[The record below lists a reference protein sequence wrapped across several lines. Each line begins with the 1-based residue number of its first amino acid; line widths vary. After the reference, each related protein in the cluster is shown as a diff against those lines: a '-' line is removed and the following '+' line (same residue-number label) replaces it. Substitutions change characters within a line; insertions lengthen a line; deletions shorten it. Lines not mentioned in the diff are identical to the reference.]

1 MANEEYYLRRSRQ
14 SKRRKNKRNFWFLI
28 FLAFIFVILLFVL
41 VNFGGKD
48 SSPSETAEN
57 TENTNNDETSSEKA
71 NNSNQE
77 ETSNAEDN
85 ETNENNEENN
95 DDSEDNEDDDS
106 EDETSTEEVDS
117 DDPNVTKD
125 YKGEWDPVDTE
136 QSVDHTTNYEDASQ
150 GRTEIKQAIA
160 DATCVSEDQMI
171 EHWVGNQG
179 EQYVTS
185 TSQDE
190 STDQFYRVSLE
201 WIEGAGWQPNKVE
214 EWDSFEKY
222 G

>member
-1 MANEEYYLRRSRQ
+1 
-14 SKRRKNKRNFWFLI
+14 
-28 FLAFIFVILLFVL
+28 LAFIFVILLFVL

-57 TENTNNDETSSEKA
+57 TEENTNNDETSSEKA

-95 DDSEDNEDDDS
+95 DDSEDNEDNEDNDS
-106 EDETSTEEVDS
+106 EEVDS
-117 DDPNVTKD
+117 DDPNVTKA

-136 QSVDHTTNYEDASQ
+136 QSGDHTTNYDDGSQ
-150 GRTEIKQAIA
+150 DRTEIKQAVS
-160 DATCVSEDQMI
+160 DATGVSEDQMI

-179 EQYVTS
+179 EQKVTS
-185 TSQDE
+185 TIQDE
-190 STDQFYRVSLE
+190 STDQF
-201 WIEGAGWQPNKVE
+201 
-214 EWDSFEKY
+214 
-222 G
+222 